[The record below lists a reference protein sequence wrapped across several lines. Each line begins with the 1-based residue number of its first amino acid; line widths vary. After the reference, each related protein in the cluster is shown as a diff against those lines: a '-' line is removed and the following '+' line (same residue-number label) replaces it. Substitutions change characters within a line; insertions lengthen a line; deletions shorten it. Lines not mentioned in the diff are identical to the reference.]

1 MHKFIK
7 NIKAL
12 ENRPF
17 IIKNFIEEN
26 EIELFQKLFEELPTE
41 INNERQQI
49 LKKKWLKNFNPDLQ
63 KKYLKNLKLHLGEF
77 ELDNPRNKD
86 GLESLG
92 LFQESKKPVSLHV
105 DSGFNFDKIIY
116 KQTLLPLSNQGE
128 TIIFKNRF
136 YGCSTTFSINED
148 ELNAKGY
155 NKRSSEHI
163 DLYNG
168 KTFNQVDHNKYLK
181 HEEIDN
187 LKGLEIDL
195 VYKWKLGELLVFDRT
210 SLHCSSSNL
219 KNKKLGLTTLT
230 IKNEIN

>member
-86 GLESLG
+86 GLESLDC
-92 LFQESKKPVSLHV
+92 FKKVKNQYH
-105 DSGFNFDKIIY
+105 Y
-116 KQTLLPLSNQGE
+116 MWTL
-128 TIIFKNRF
+128 
-136 YGCSTTFSINED
+136 
-148 ELNAKGY
+148 
-155 NKRSSEHI
+155 
-163 DLYNG
+163 
-168 KTFNQVDHNKYLK
+168 V
-181 HEEIDN
+181 
-187 LKGLEIDL
+187 
-195 VYKWKLGELLVFDRT
+195 LL
-210 SLHCSSSNL
+210 
-219 KNKKLGLTTLT
+219 
-230 IKNEIN
+230 